1 MSTLEI
7 VVALLRGA
15 HVAALVSLFGTLVFL
30 TLVAPA
36 AVAEAAKDAPRL
48 RRRLLRVARIS
59 AAFALI
65 VGIAWMAVE
74 SAVIAGA
81 GSVAMTLQALPVV
94 ALRTQ
99 FGQWLLVRGVLLLAA
114 LPLLRPWRAGN
125 AVAAVLAAMA
135 LALQPMLG
143 HAGALGGSLGTTL
156 IISEVLHL
164 LAAGAWLGSLLPL
177 FITIGTLP
185 HNAAATACRSFTP
198 VGLSAVLVLG
208 GTATVQVTEFM
219 GGLPGLFGTGYG
231 QIALVKLGLFVV
243 LLTLAAINRLALT
256 DRLAGT
262 APDAARRH
270 MRMSVATEAVLGML
284 VVLTAG
290 FLASHAPG
298 THEQPVWPFAWRPS
312 LSAFYEPELRNE
324 VTVALLAA
332 GAAVIIAIIGVIWRK
347 VRWPALVV
355 AVITLALAIPHLDL
369 LFVEAYPTS
378 FYTSPTEF
386 AATAIVHGA
395 KLFAANCVACHGT
408 EGRGDG
414 PSAKS
419 LPWPPA
425 DLTAEHFWAHSD
437 GELFWYLSHGFDAP
451 DGSLAMPGFATAL
464 SSEGRWD
471 LIDYL
476 RAHNAGESMRT
487 TGKWAHPLP
496 IPQFDIKCADGRT
509 LDLDDLRG
517 RVLRIIAMSDDEM
530 PRRAA
535 GGDRHHNGQTCPETA
550 CRMEPGGL
558 RRERTRDLDCIRDPV
573 GRAGRGLGWRAD
585 TGRSERMAAVGVAA
599 WSGWRL
605 DKPAVIGRY
614 DSRCCG
620 APDRGGCGRWA
631 RASPLNRSGCW

>member
-1 MSTLEI
+1 M
-7 VVALLRGA
+7 ALLRGA
-15 HVAALVSLFGTLVFL
+15 HIAALVSLFGTLVFL

-36 AVAEAAKDAPRL
+36 AVAEAAEDAPRL

-65 VGIAWMAVE
+65 VGIAWIAVE

-99 FGQWLLVRGVLLLAA
+99 FGQWLLVRGVLLLAV

-164 LAAGAWLGSLLPL
+164 LAAGAWLGGLLPL

-219 GGLPGLFGTGYG
+219 GGMPGLFGTGYG
-231 QIALVKLGLFVV
+231 HIALVKLGLFAV
-243 LLTLAAINRLALT
+243 LLALAAINRLALT

-270 MRMSVATEAVLGML
+270 MRVSVATEAVLGTL

-312 LSAFYEPELRNE
+312 LAAFADAGLRE
-324 VTVALLAA
+324 RGDLRAARRRRLRRSLSCHRRGVAP
-332 GAAVIIAIIGVIWRK
+332 I
-347 VRWPALVV
+347 ALVGTGYRRRSSWRWRSRTS
-355 AVITLALAIPHLDL
+355 ICCSSQ
-369 LFVEAYPTS
+369 AYPTS
-378 FYTSPTEF
+378 FFTSPTEF

-395 KLFAANCVACHGT
+395 NAVRRELRCLSRRRGTWRRSGRQIAA
-408 EGRGDG
+408 
-414 PSAKS
+414 
-419 LPWPPA
+419 
-425 DLTAEHFWAHSD
+425 
-437 GELFWYLSHGFDAP
+437 
-451 DGSLAMPGFATAL
+451 
-464 SSEGRWD
+464 
-471 LIDYL
+471 
-476 RAHNAGESMRT
+476 
-487 TGKWAHPLP
+487 
-496 IPQFDIKCADGRT
+496 
-509 LDLDDLRG
+509 
-517 RVLRIIAMSDDEM
+517 
-530 PRRAA
+530 
-535 GGDRHHNGQTCPETA
+535 A
-550 CRMEPGGL
+550 CRRP
-558 RRERTRDLDCIRDPV
+558 I
-573 GRAGRGLGWRAD
+573 
-585 TGRSERMAAVGVAA
+585 
-599 WSGWRL
+599 
-605 DKPAVIGRY
+605 
-614 DSRCCG
+614 
-620 APDRGGCGRWA
+620 
-631 RASPLNRSGCW
+631 

>member
-7 VVALLRGA
+7 VVALLRGT

-36 AVAEAAKDAPRL
+36 AMAEATQDAPCL

-59 AAFALI
+59 AAVALTI
-65 VGIAWMAVE
+65 GVAWIAVE

-81 GSVAMTLQALPVV
+81 GNVAMTLHALPVV

-99 FGQWLLVRGVLLLAA
+99 YGQWLLVRGVLLLAV

-125 AVAAVLAAMA
+125 AVATVVAAIA
-135 LALQPMLG
+135 LSVQPMLG
-143 HAGALGGSLGTTL
+143 HAGALSGSIGTTL

-198 VGLSAVLVLG
+198 VGLSAVLMLG
-208 GTATVQVTEFM
+208 GTATVQVAEFM

-231 QIALVKLGLFVV
+231 HIALAKLGLFVV
-243 LLTLAAINRLALT
+243 LLALAAINRLALT

-270 MRMSVATEAVLGML
+270 MRMSVATEAVLGIF

-312 LSAFYEPELRNE
+312 LSAFSEPVLRNE
-324 VTVALLAA
+324 VTFALLAA
-332 GAAVIIAIIGVIWRK
+332 GSAVIIALIGVVWRK
-347 VRWPALVV
+347 ARWPALVL
-355 AVITLALAIPHLDL
+355 AVIILALAVPHLDL

-378 FYTSPTEF
+378 YFTSPTEF

-419 LPWPPA
+419 LPLQPA

-437 GELFWYLSHGFDAP
+437 GELFWFISHGFKAP
-451 DGSLAMPGFATAL
+451 DGSVAMPGFDTVL
-464 SSEGRWD
+464 SSEARWD

-476 RAHNAGESMRT
+476 RARNAGESMRK
-487 TGKWAHPLP
+487 TGKWSHPLP
-496 IPQFDIKCADGRT
+496 IPQFDIACADGRT

-517 RVLRIIAMSDDEM
+517 RVLRIIAVSDDEKSAPVLPAGVTTVNLARKQTAKLDPATCVASEPEAWTAFAILSGVPSEALAGEQLLIDQNAWLRTAWRPGEPGDWM
-530 PRRAA
+530 NPQALAAIIRDIAAHPIAADAA
-535 GGDRHHNGQTCPETA
+535 GGHVHHH
-550 CRMEPGGL
+550 
-558 RRERTRDLDCIRDPV
+558 
-573 GRAGRGLGWRAD
+573 
-585 TGRSERMAAVGVAA
+585 
-599 WSGWRL
+599 
-605 DKPAVIGRY
+605 
-614 DSRCCG
+614 
-620 APDRGGCGRWA
+620 
-631 RASPLNRSGCW
+631 

>member
-7 VVALLRGA
+7 VVALLRGV
-15 HVAALVSLFGTLVFL
+15 HMAALVSLFGTLVFL
-30 TLVAPA
+30 TLVAPS
-36 AVAEAAKDAPRL
+36 AVAEAPKDAPRL
-48 RRRLLRVARIS
+48 QRRLLRVARIS
-59 AAFALI
+59 AALALI
-65 VGIAWMAVE
+65 IGVAWIAVE

-125 AVAAVLAAMA
+125 AGAAVLAAIA

-156 IISEVLHL
+156 IISEILHL
-164 LAAGAWLGSLLPL
+164 LAAGAWLGGLLPL
-177 FITIGTLP
+177 FITLGTLP

-219 GGLPGLFGTGYG
+219 GGVPGLFGTGYG
-231 QIALVKLGLFVV
+231 HIALVKLGLFAV
-243 LLTLAAINRLALT
+243 LLALAAINRLALT
-256 DRLAGT
+256 DRLAGA

-270 MRMSVATEAVLGML
+270 MRVSVATEAVLGTL

-312 LSAFYEPELRNE
+312 LSAFYVPELRNE
-324 VTVALLAA
+324 VTLALLAA
-332 GAAVIIAIIGVIWRK
+332 GAAVIIAVIGVVWRK

-355 AVITLALAIPHLDL
+355 AAITLALAIPHLDL
-369 LFVEAYPTS
+369 LFVEAFPTS

-395 KLFAANCVACHGT
+395 KLFAANCVVCHGA

-437 GELFWYLSHGFDAP
+437 GELFWYFSHGFEFYIELRYRQRMRPIADRSA
-451 DGSLAMPGFATAL
+451 GSLRRYA
-464 SSEGRWD
+464 
-471 LIDYL
+471 
-476 RAHNAGESMRT
+476 RAYS
-487 TGKWAHPLP
+487 
-496 IPQFDIKCADGRT
+496 
-509 LDLDDLRG
+509 
-517 RVLRIIAMSDDEM
+517 
-530 PRRAA
+530 
-535 GGDRHHNGQTCPETA
+535 
-550 CRMEPGGL
+550 
-558 RRERTRDLDCIRDPV
+558 
-573 GRAGRGLGWRAD
+573 
-585 TGRSERMAAVGVAA
+585 
-599 WSGWRL
+599 RL
-605 DKPAVIGRY
+605 DPSALRLTAWLRSRASRGVRPARRCGR
-614 DSRCCG
+614 
-620 APDRGGCGRWA
+620 RGGPVRLETG
-631 RASPLNRSGCW
+631 

>member
-15 HVAALVSLFGTLVFL
+15 HMAALVSLFGTLVFL

-36 AVAEAAKDAPRL
+36 AMAEAAKDALRL

-59 AAFALI
+59 AATALI
-65 VGIAWMAVE
+65 VGIAWIAVE

-81 GSVAMTLQALPVV
+81 GSVTMTFHALPVV

-99 FGQWLLVRGVLLLAA
+99 FGQWLLVRAVLLLAA
-114 LPLLRPWRAGN
+114 MPLLGPWRSGN
-125 AVAAVLAAMA
+125 VVAAVLAAMA
-135 LALQPMLG
+135 LAFQPMLG

-156 IISEVLHL
+156 IISEILHL
-164 LAAGAWLGSLLPL
+164 LAAGAWLGGLLPL

-185 HNAAATACRSFTP
+185 HNAVATACRSFTP

-208 GTATVQVTEFM
+208 GTATVQIAEFM
-219 GGLPGLFGTGYG
+219 GGVPGLFGTDYG
-231 QIALVKLGLFVV
+231 RIALVKLGLFAV

-256 DRLAGT
+256 DRLAGA
-262 APDAARRH
+262 APDAALRH
-270 MRMSVATEAVLGML
+270 MRVSVATETVLGTL
-284 VVLTAG
+284 VVFTAG

-298 THEQPVWPFAWRPS
+298 THEQPVWPFVWRPS
-312 LSAFYEPELRNE
+312 LLAFYMPELRNE
-324 VTVALLAA
+324 VAVALLAV
-332 GAAVIIAIIGVIWRK
+332 GAAVIIAVIGVVWRK
-347 VRWPALVV
+347 VRWPALVL
-355 AVITLALAIPHLDL
+355 AAITLALAIPHLDL

-395 KLFAANCVACHGT
+395 RLFAANCVVCHGA

-419 LPWPPA
+419 LPLPPA

-437 GELFWYLSHGFDAP
+437 GELFWYISHGFDAP
-451 DGSLAMPGFATAL
+451 GGSLAMPGFATAL

-487 TGKWAHPLP
+487 TGKWPHPLP
-496 IPQFDIKCADGRT
+496 TPQFDIACANGRT

-517 RVLRIIAMSDDEM
+517 RMLRIVAMSDDEA
-530 PRRAA
+530 PLPEPPVGIDITTVLLARKQSAGWKLAACVASEPETWTAFAILSGVSSEALAGEQILIDQNAWLRAA
-535 GGDRHHNGQTCPETA
+535 WR
-550 CRMEPGGL
+550 PGKPGNWAS
-558 RRERTRDLDCIRDPV
+558 PQ
-573 GRAGRGLGWRAD
+573 
-585 TGRSERMAAVGVAA
+585 SFAAVVRGIAA
-599 WSGWRL
+599 HPIAVDAASGH
-605 DKPAVIGRY
+605 VHHH
-614 DSRCCG
+614 
-620 APDRGGCGRWA
+620 
-631 RASPLNRSGCW
+631 